1 MFVYSISLYVFFFV
15 FANSELDY
23 EGCNDHKLKILP
35 LPLNVSNTCFTLL
48 SSGVWVWRYCNC
60 QGVIAS
66 EMQHRYPASKISQQ
80 GDKTKSIFVIFG

>member
-1 MFVYSISLYVFFFV
+1 MFFFFV

-48 SSGVWVWRYCNC
+48 SSGVWVWRYCTC

>member
-1 MFVYSISLYVFFFV
+1 MFVYSISLLVFFV

-23 EGCNDHKLKILP
+23 EACNDHKLKILP

-48 SSGVWVWRYCNC
+48 SSGVRVWRYCNY

-80 GDKTKSIFVIFG
+80 GDKTKNIFVIFG

>member
-1 MFVYSISLYVFFFV
+1 MFVYSISLLVFFV

-23 EGCNDHKLKILP
+23 KACNDHELKILP
-35 LPLNVSNTCFTLL
+35 LPLNVRNTCFTLL